1 MKKEFKKIGVLLI
14 LSVLALITFV
24 SGIYELLLPPLQ
36 LVAMKVLLVS
46 AGFLLGHIA
55 VVSFLPKV
63 DFENDEKWQLS
74 LFALGFYL
82 VIPSCFAIG
91 G

>member
-1 MKKEFKKIGVLLI
+1 MKKEIKKIGVLLI
-14 LSVLALITFV
+14 LLGLALFAFV
-24 SGIYELLLPPLQ
+24 SGEYELLTPPLQ
-36 LVAMKVLLVS
+36 LVAMKVLLVT

-55 VVSFLPKV
+55 VVTFLPKV
-63 DFENDEKWQLS
+63 DFSDDKNWQLS